1 MKPVA
6 FALGRSSF
14 CEPTPFQRER
24 SVHATV
30 RAVAKKNVVMTMLHR
45 VSPVLR
51 VYNTGLFTP
60 AKCAFWLLI
69 YMY

>member
-30 RAVAKKNVVMTMLHR
+30 RAVAKKKCSNDNVT
-45 VSPVLR
+45 P
-51 VYNTGLFTP
+51 GLSCITS
-60 AKCAFWLLI
+60 I
-69 YMY
+69 